1 MKLKLIT
8 LIGLFALGLA
18 FNANAGSVVDLDG
31 DLVPDVYDN
40 CSDAATGANGP
51 NETSNQVD
59 SDQDGYGN
67 HCDADYDND
76 GALLV
81 NIPDFTIFLAA
92 FTGTTP
98 NAATDHNGDGFTT
111 VADFGTFLGAFQAV
125 GTQVGPSGLACAGT
139 IPCLP

>member
-1 MKLKLIT
+1 MKLKLIM

-18 FNANAGSVVDLDG
+18 FNANAGSVADGDG
-31 DLVPDVYDN
+31 DLVPDVFDN
-40 CSDAATGANGP
+40 CSDPATGANGP
-51 NETSNQVD
+51 NDDSNQVD

-81 NIPDFTIFLAA
+81 NLPDFSIFLAA
-92 FTGTTP
+92 FTNTTP
-98 NAATDHNGDGFTT
+98 NAGTDHNGDGITS
-111 VADFGTFLGAFQAV
+111 VADFGTFLAAFQTV
-125 GTQVGPSGLACAGT
+125 GTQVGPSGLSCAGT